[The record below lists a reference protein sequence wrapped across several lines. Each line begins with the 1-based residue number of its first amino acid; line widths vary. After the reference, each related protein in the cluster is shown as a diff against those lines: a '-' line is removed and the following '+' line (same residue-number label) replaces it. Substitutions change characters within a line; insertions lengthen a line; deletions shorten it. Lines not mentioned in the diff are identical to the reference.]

1 MIIIFDL
8 FETIIDNVTIDF
20 NAGLLPLWE
29 KYYRDKCTF
38 DEIKAYG
45 EELFEYM
52 MELQIPLFKD
62 IVRINITRNW
72 NHRKAFSHWELGGR
86 LMGSGYTGKDA
97 FSLLNETFNKIK
109 EQMNEEVYLG
119 LPENLRDFLICGE
132 EENIWNWTAA

>member
-8 FETIIDNVTIDF
+8 FETILDNVTIDF

-52 MELQIPLFKD
+52 MELHGMGREFPFVKD
-62 IVRINITRNW
+62 RRRCREDGC
-72 NHRKAFSHWELGGR
+72 H
-86 LMGSGYTGKDA
+86 
-97 FSLLNETFNKIK
+97 
-109 EQMNEEVYLG
+109 
-119 LPENLRDFLICGE
+119 
-132 EENIWNWTAA
+132 

>member
-52 MELQIPLFKD
+52 MELHGMGREFPFVKDELPLYAKKFGGIAPKCRQPRAGNMIALLMDKRFKQ
-62 IVRINITRNW
+62 
-72 NHRKAFSHWELGGR
+72 
-86 LMGSGYTGKDA
+86 
-97 FSLLNETFNKIK
+97 SLKK
-109 EQMNEEVYLG
+109 
-119 LPENLRDFLICGE
+119 
-132 EENIWNWTAA
+132 